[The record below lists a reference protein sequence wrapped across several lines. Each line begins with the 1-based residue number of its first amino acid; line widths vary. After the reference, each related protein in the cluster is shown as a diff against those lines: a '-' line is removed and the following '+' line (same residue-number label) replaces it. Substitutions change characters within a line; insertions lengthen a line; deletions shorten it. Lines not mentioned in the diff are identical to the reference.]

1 MQELKRAYIIH
12 GWGADPNSN
21 WQPWLKKELERNNF
35 KVEVPAM
42 PNTDAPEM
50 ESWVEKLIETV
61 GKTDEDTYFIGH
73 SIGCQTIL
81 RYFEDLKSKSKVGG
95 AVFVAGWFTL
105 NLETE
110 EEKKIAKPW
119 FDNKINFDK
128 VKKNC
133 NKMIAIFSDN
143 DPFVD
148 LEENKLAFEKLG
160 AEIVVEKNKGHF
172 DDESK
177 TTKLPSVLKAVLKLS
192 VK

>member
-1 MQELKRAYIIH
+1 MKRAFIIH
-12 GWGADPNSN
+12 GWGGEPTSN
-21 WQPWLKKELERNNF
+21 WHPWLKKELERNNF
-35 KVEVPAM
+35 EVEVPTM

-61 GKTDEDTYFIGH
+61 GKADEDTYFIGH

-81 RYFEDLKSKSKVGG
+81 RYFEDLKGKVGG

-119 FDNKINFDK
+119 LDNKINFDK

-133 NKMIAIFSDN
+133 NRIVAIFSDN

-148 LEENKLAFEKLG
+148 LEENKLAFEKLN
-160 AEIVVEKNKGHF
+160 AEIIVEKNKGHF

-177 TTKLPSVLKAVLKLS
+177 TTKLPSALKAVLKIA
-192 VK
+192 VN